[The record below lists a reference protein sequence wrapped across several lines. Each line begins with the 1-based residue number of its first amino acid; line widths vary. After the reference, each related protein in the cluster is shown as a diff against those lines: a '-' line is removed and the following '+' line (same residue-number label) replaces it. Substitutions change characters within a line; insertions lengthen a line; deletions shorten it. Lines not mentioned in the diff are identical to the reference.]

1 MHTAALPAWL
11 CMEAARGRGMAKEGV
26 ALRKVKGRAWK
37 ERLSMEGAE
46 EGLVVAEVYE
56 CWKEERWQPRG
67 LSQASFV
74 GQSAVETESTEQWDY
89 QATVI

>member
-1 MHTAALPAWL
+1 
-11 CMEAARGRGMAKEGV
+11 MAKEGV